1 MGVARLPTS
10 PAAWWRYLLLLAV
23 PVGLLTLV
31 LTSEWDH
38 AALDV
43 AVGYPSAAFCVWR
56 WRGRPTSSSAWL
68 WIGAGLFLNATGSIV
83 EAALKVTALPSV
95 ADVFYLALYPGSS
108 LGLLILVRS
117 RYPGLGV
124 AKLIDAG
131 ALTVGLGLL
140 CWVFLIRPTADN
152 ATGSILARAVAI
164 AYPVGDLMLLAILA
178 RVMTADGWRTP
189 AVRLLCGALLGF
201 LIGDSAWALVN
212 NNNWNV
218 SDFASSVLSEPFVFA
233 YALLGAA
240 ALHGSA
246 GELAAPAPE
255 SDERMSRVLLGAL
268 TLASLVAPSL
278 LAAEAL
284 SGKVIDGVAI
294 AVCSAQLSLL
304 IVWRA
309 AYLVRHVERQSQRLR
324 DLALEDPLTGLP
336 NRRALQSYL
345 AGALQRARRE
355 GRPICLALLD
365 LDRFKQFNDEYGHTA
380 GDHLLKSSAASWARQ
395 VRGTDMLARVGGEEF
410 VLVLPDADA
419 AQADAVIE
427 KLRGA
432 TPLGQMFSAGLCEW
446 DSEVLAEELIE
457 LADAAMYRAKRA
469 GGNRTA
475 RAVVAPQSY

>member
-1 MGVARLPTS
+1 MVTS

-23 PVGLLTLV
+23 PVGVLTLV
-31 LTSEWDH
+31 FTSEWDL
-38 AALDV
+38 AALDI

-56 WRGRPTSSSAWL
+56 WRARPTGSSAWM

-83 EAALKVTALPSV
+83 EAVLTEVLKVSATPSV
-95 ADVFYLALYPGSS
+95 ADIFYLALYPGAS
-108 LGLLILVRS
+108 LGLLMLVRS
-117 RYPGLGV
+117 RYPGLGA

-140 CWVFLIRPTADN
+140 CWVFLIRPAADD
-152 ATGSILARAVAI
+152 ATGSVLARAVAI

-189 AVRLLCGALLGF
+189 AVRLLCGALLAF

-218 SDFASSVLSEPFVFA
+218 SNFVASVLGEPFVFA

-246 GELAAPAPE
+246 GGLSAPAPE
-255 SDERMSRVLLGAL
+255 SDERMSRVLLGCL
-268 TLASLVAPSL
+268 TLASLVAPSI

-284 SGKVIDGVAI
+284 SGRVIDGVAI

-309 AYLVRHVERQSQRLR
+309 AYLVRHVQRQSQRLR

-336 NRRALQSYL
+336 NRRALQTYL

-355 GRPICLALLD
+355 GHPICLALLD
-365 LDRFKQFNDEYGHTA
+365 LDRFKHFNDEYGHTA

-410 VLVLPDADA
+410 VLVLADADA
-419 AQADAVIE
+419 TQAEAVID

-432 TPLGQMFSAGLCEW
+432 TPLGQTFSAGLCEW
-446 DSEVLAEELIE
+446 DSEALAEELIE
-457 LADAAMYRAKRA
+457 SADAAMYRAKRA
-469 GGNRTA
+469 GGNRTE
-475 RAVVAPQSY
+475 RAAPEPQTY